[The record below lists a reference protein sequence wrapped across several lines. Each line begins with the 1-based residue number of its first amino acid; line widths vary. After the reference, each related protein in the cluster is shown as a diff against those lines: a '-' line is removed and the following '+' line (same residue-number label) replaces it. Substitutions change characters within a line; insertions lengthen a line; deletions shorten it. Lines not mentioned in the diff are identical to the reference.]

1 MLLRILFFITIS
13 INSLMSCNLCALD
26 IPNIHLNTTID
37 AKKDKTD
44 FIISW
49 EFDEK
54 FISTLVQYDE
64 NQNNKFDSDEQK
76 NIIKSLEDY
85 LIQFNYLTNIVYSKK
100 GLELKKEQIE
110 KLENITSKYN
120 FKENGK
126 LTYTFSFSR
135 SFVLKDNYRL
145 YIAFHDE
152 GNNFNFILKD
162 VIVKNYHKTK
172 IIKPENARVNIY
184 FYNYFEQKTN
194 KDTNTTQTTLSSPT
208 IEETSLDKLGK
219 LLDAFK
225 KDIQEVLKNIKETND
240 FLSYFWLLV
249 FSFIYGVLHAL
260 GPGHGKSLV
269 GAYFLSENKSTM
281 KALNISLLIGVVHTF
296 SALILT
302 LSVYFILNMLFSNI
316 FSDIE
321 QIATKVSAVIIIL
334 IALYLI
340 QKKYKQ
346 QKEHKAHHHEHHS
359 CSCGGC
365 STQSTDLGVIISAG
379 IVPCPGTVTIFLFTI
394 SLGIYFVG
402 FLSAVF
408 MSLGMSLIIF
418 ITAYLSSK
426 VRSTASSNQ
435 TIIKLFEYGSLV
447 FILSLGLM
455 LLLL

>member
-1 MLLRILFFITIS
+1 MFLRILFFITIS
-13 INSLMSCNLCALD
+13 INSLLGCNLCALD
-26 IPNIHLNTTID
+26 IPNIHLNTTIE

-44 FIISW
+44 FTVTW

-64 NQNNKFDSDEQK
+64 NQNNKFDPDEQK
-76 NIIKSLEDY
+76 NIIKALEDY
-85 LIQFNYLTNIVYSKK
+85 LKQFNYLTNIIYTKK
-100 GLELKKEQIE
+100 GIKFKKKMIVQLK
-110 KLENITSKYN
+110 NISSTYD
-120 FKENGK
+120 FKDDGK
-126 LTYTFSFSR
+126 LTYTFNFSR
-135 SFVLKDNYRL
+135 DFILKDDHRL
-145 YIAFHDE
+145 YIAFHDK
-152 GNNFNFILKD
+152 GNNFNFILQD
-162 VIVKNYHKTK
+162 VVVKNYHKTK
-172 IIKPENARVNIY
+172 IIKPEDTRVNIY

-194 KDTNTTQTTLSSPT
+194 KDINKTATLDTPT

-334 IALYLI
+334 IALYLL

-435 TIIKLFEYGSLV
+435 TMIKLFEYGSLV
-447 FILSLGLM
+447 FILSLGIM
-455 LLLL
+455 LLIF